1 MSDARL
7 AVVRIGSS
15 PAEVLTFVRADTRR
29 APDGYELVAEAALA
43 PGWRMAADI
52 PGPVPETVTPW
63 QLSTWLLRARSI
75 TPAAVDALIATLPPT
90 VRAQAEI
97 DWTRAATVRRD
108 HPLVDTLGAA
118 LGLLPVE
125 IDQAFREAAE
135 LS

>member
-1 MSDARL
+1 MRL
-7 AVVRIGSS
+7 AVIIAGSS
-15 PAEVLTFVRADTRR
+15 PPVVTTWVRGDTR
-29 APDGYELVAEAALA
+29 AEPLPGYEFVPEASLA
-43 PGWRMAADI
+43 PGWILASDLPA
-52 PGPVPETVTPW
+52 PVPETVTPW

-75 TPAAVDALIATLPPT
+75 TPAAVDALIATLPPA

-108 HPLVDTLGAA
+108 HPLIDTLGAA

-135 LS
+135 LVS

>member
-1 MSDARL
+1 MREYLGNVNGLETWRVTDA
-7 AVVRIGSS
+7 AGNVVGFDQAM
-15 PAEVLTFVRADTRR
+15 PALQ
-29 APDGYELVAEAALA
+29 
-43 PGWRMAADI
+43 
-52 PGPVPETVTPW
+52 VPETITPW

-75 TPAAVDALIATLPPT
+75 TPAAVDALIATLPPA